1 MKKIHL
7 HDKEKEEMK
16 NKHIER
22 YIGLRQA
29 LTSEECKELDGI
41 YNYLLYEKERNL
53 TKDLT
58 LNESEI
64 KDFRKYAQKL
74 SGINE

>member
-1 MKKIHL
+1 
-7 HDKEKEEMK
+7 
-16 NKHIER
+16 
-22 YIGLRQA
+22 LRQA
-29 LTSEECKELDGI
+29 LTSEEWKELDGI

-64 KDFRKYAQKL
+64 KDFRKYAQEL
-74 SGINE
+74 LGISE

>member
-1 MKKIHL
+1 M
-7 HDKEKEEMK
+7 E

-29 LTSEECKELDGI
+29 LNSEEWKELDGI